1 MTAPETIQSVDQV
14 EEEPIESEG
23 FWHTTLRRLFR
34 HRIGR
39 IGVIIVTIL
48 VLMALFG
55 PLLSPYDPNTM
66 DFTDRFSPP
75 TISHPFGTD
84 DFGRDTLSRIL
95 YGARISLMVGVI
107 AVSIATVLGT
117 TFGLIS
123 GYSTRRWVDEVIMRG
138 MDILFAF
145 PAILLAIAILAALG
159 KGVTNAMI
167 AIGLVYTPIF
177 ARIVRG
183 AVLSIRNEE
192 YITAA
197 KALGTRNTVILT
209 RHILPNSSAPLIVE
223 ISLSLAFAIL
233 AEAALSFFGLGTQ
246 PPDPSWGRMLSEGR
260 AYFQQS
266 PWMAFFP
273 GMAIMFAVMGF
284 NFLGDGLRDALDPR
298 MKQILE
304 MQGKE

>member
-1 MTAPETIQSVDQV
+1 MSTPVSLDQ
-14 EEEPIESEG
+14 EQLDSQPIASEG
-23 FWHTTLRRLFR
+23 FWHTTLRRLLK

-39 IGVIIVTIL
+39 IGVFIVTIL
-48 VLMALFG
+48 VIMAVFG
-55 PLLSPYDPNTM
+55 PLLSPYDPNEI
-66 DFTDRFSPP
+66 DFTNRFSPP
-75 TISHPFGTD
+75 TLTHPFGTD
-84 DFGRDTLSRIL
+84 DFGRDTFSRIL
-95 YGARISLMVGVI
+95 YGARVSLMVGVI
-107 AVSIATVLGT
+107 AVSIATILGT
-117 TFGLIS
+117 LFGLVS
-123 GYSTRRWVDEVIMRG
+123 GYTTRRWVDEIIMRG

-183 AVLSIRNEE
+183 AVLSVRNEE
-192 YITAA
+192 YVMAA
-197 KALGTRNTVILT
+197 RALGTRDRTILT
-209 RHILPNSSAPLIVE
+209 KHILPNSSAPLIVE

-266 PWMAFFP
+266 IWMALFP
-273 GMAIMFAVMGF
+273 GLAIMLAVMGF
-284 NFLGDGLRDALDPR
+284 NFLGDGLRDALDPK
-298 MKQILE
+298 MKQVIE
-304 MQGKE
+304 MQGK

>member
-1 MTAPETIQSVDQV
+1 MTAPASLDQVDQPSDAFV
-14 EEEPIESEG
+14 ASEG
-23 FWHTTLRRLFR
+23 FWRTTLRRLLK

-48 VLMALFG
+48 VIMAIFG

-66 DFTDRFSPP
+66 DFTNRFSPP
-75 TISHPFGTD
+75 TLEHFFGTD
-84 DFGRDTLSRIL
+84 DFGRDTFSRIL
-95 YGARISLMVGVI
+95 YGARISLMVGII

-123 GYSTRRWVDEVIMRG
+123 GYSRRRWVDEVIMRG

-145 PAILLAIAILAALG
+145 PAILLAIAILAVLG

-183 AVLSIRNEE
+183 AVLSVRNEE
-192 YITAA
+192 YVTAA
-197 KALGTRNTVILT
+197 RALGTRDRVILP
-209 RHILPNSSAPLIVE
+209 RHILPNSAAPLIVE

-266 PWMAFFP
+266 IWMALFP
-273 GMAIMFAVMGF
+273 GLAIMLAVMGF
-284 NFLGDGLRDALDPR
+284 NFLGDGLRDALDPK
-298 MKQILE
+298 MKQMLE
-304 MQGKE
+304 MQGN